1 MRMLSLRE
9 KARLLEEF
17 KSLRLFI
24 LDAVSVYITVNNYDL
39 IISNRV
45 VISRNTGLYGKKYV
59 AYAVGHDDHCLRVC
73 CVCQLLFFF
82 GVFGKQ
88 GECLPCSPKSLLG
101 YCKKNV
107 KNL

>member
-9 KARLLEEF
+9 KLGCGASF

-45 VISRNTGLYGKKYV
+45 VVSRNTGLFGKKYV
-59 AYAVGHDDHCLRVC
+59 AYAAGHDDHCLWVC
-73 CVCQLLFFF
+73 CVCQLFRSFQRTGRTFTFLA
-82 GVFGKQ
+82 Q
-88 GECLPCSPKSLLG
+88 IIARLL
-101 YCKKNV
+101 
-107 KNL
+107 

>member
-9 KARLLEEF
+9 KARLWNEF

-24 LDAVSVYITVNNYDL
+24 LDAVSVYVTVNNYDL

-45 VISRNTGLYGKKYV
+45 VISRNTGLFGKKYV

-73 CVCQLLFFF
+73 CVCQLFRSFRRTGRTF
-82 GVFGKQ
+82 A
-88 GECLPCSPKSLLG
+88 LLAQI
-101 YCKKNV
+101 V
-107 KNL
+107 ARLL

>member
-9 KARLLEEF
+9 KARLWDEF

-24 LDAVSVYITVNNYDL
+24 LDAVSVYVTVNNYDL

-45 VISRNTGLYGKKYV
+45 VISRNTGLFGKKYV

-73 CVCQLLFFF
+73 CVCQLF
-82 GVFGKQ
+82 GSFRRTGRTFT
-88 GECLPCSPKSLLG
+88 LLAQIVA
-101 YCKKNV
+101 KP
-107 KNL
+107 L

>member
-9 KARLLEEF
+9 KARLWNEF

-39 IISNRV
+39 IISNRM
-45 VISRNTGLYGKKYV
+45 VISRNTGLFGKKYV

-73 CVCQLLFFF
+73 CVCQLSRSFRQTGRTLA
-82 GVFGKQ
+82 
-88 GECLPCSPKSLLG
+88 LLAQIIAR
-101 YCKKNV
+101 
-107 KNL
+107 LL

>member
-9 KARLLEEF
+9 KARLWNEF

-39 IISNRV
+39 INSNRV
-45 VISRNTGLYGKKYV
+45 VISRNTGLFGKIYV
-59 AYAVGHDDHCLRVC
+59 AYAVGHDDHCLWSVAF
-73 CVCQLLFFF
+73 VSFF

-88 GECLPCSPKSLLG
+88 GKHLPCSPKSLRG
-101 YCKKNV
+101 YCKKNR
-107 KNL
+107 

>member
-9 KARLLEEF
+9 KLGCGASF

-24 LDAVSVYITVNNYDL
+24 LDAVSVYVTVNNYDL

-45 VISRNTGLYGKKYV
+45 VIGRNTGLFGKKYV
-59 AYAVGHDDHCLRVC
+59 AYAVGHDDHCLQC
-73 CVCQLLFFF
+73 LL
-82 GVFGKQ
+82 
-88 GECLPCSPKSLLG
+88 CLSAFPEFSANRANVRLARPNHCEAIVRKT
-101 YCKKNV
+101 V